1 MVTVATIQPLFPEER
16 VLDGSIELAAT
27 LSEKARD
34 LQAEGRGPVA
44 DALVP
49 LLRNMNSYYTNKIE
63 GQHTTPAQI
72 QQALEQHY
80 SSDAEEHKKQLMATA
95 HIHAEEQLE
104 QQWRDVT
111 VSEMFDGE
119 RVRTIHRLF
128 FEALPESFRLTNE
141 GDLIR
146 PGEFREKD
154 VTVGRHMAPP
164 VGLIPQ
170 LLEEWGKRYSRI
182 RASEYQLIAIACSHH
197 RLAWIHPF
205 IDGNGRV
212 CRLHSHLAL
221 HASGLTDGL
230 WSPLRGF
237 ARTHEEYYARLAAA
251 DMPRRNDL
259 DGRGNLSQEELV
271 KFVDYFLTC
280 CLDQVTFML
289 KMVELGGFTARLRDL
304 LSYLDANPWQI
315 GSEKSVIKPE
325 RSALALEFVAR
336 TRPLSRSD
344 FAKILGES
352 DATSRRITR
361 SLLDFGIL
369 RSDSHRDEL
378 AFALPLKSLRF
389 LFPRLWP
396 EVDTE

>member
-16 VLDGSIELAAT
+16 VLDGSIDLAAT

-128 FEALPESFRLTNE
+128 FEALPDSFRLTNE

-170 LLEEWGKRYSRI
+170 LLEEWEKRYSRI

-221 HASGLTDGL
+221 HASGLSNGL

-289 KMVELGGFTARLRDL
+289 KMMEFDGFTTRLRDL
-304 LSYLDANPWQI
+304 LRYLEVNPWQI

-325 RSALALEFVAR
+325 KSALALEFVAH

-344 FAKILGES
+344 FAQILGES